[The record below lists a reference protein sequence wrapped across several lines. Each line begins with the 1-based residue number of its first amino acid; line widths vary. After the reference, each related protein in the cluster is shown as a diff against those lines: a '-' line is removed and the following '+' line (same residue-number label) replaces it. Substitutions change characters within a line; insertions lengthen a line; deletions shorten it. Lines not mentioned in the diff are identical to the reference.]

1 MKVREYPQ
9 MKLRLPPEL
18 KEQVESVAKENG
30 RSMNAEIVHRLESS
44 FLNQI
49 APNELLTPS
58 EAKAIAKEARQN
70 LYNVLFSH
78 CVAEI
83 NNAAKGGSEFAV
95 IHVLSV
101 VGEDYFDDESAI
113 CIEVINPV
121 MQALTDA
128 GYKVEISD
136 ESIVVSF

>member
-1 MKVREYPQ
+1 MSRDISPFGVRMPPDLKQQIEYA
-9 MKLRLPPEL
+9 
-18 KEQVESVAKENG
+18 AKENG

-49 APNELLTPS
+49 APNELLTPI
-58 EAKAIAKEARQN
+58 EAKAIAKEARKN

-78 CVAEI
+78 CVTEI
-83 NNAAKGGSEFAV
+83 NKAAKSGSEFAV
-95 IHVLSV
+95 IHVLSI

-113 CIEVINPV
+113 CLEVINPV

>member
-1 MKVREYPQ
+1 LDIQKTA
-9 MKLRLPPEL
+9 LRIPKDLH
-18 KEQVESVAKENG
+18 KIIVDAAASNG
-30 RSMNAEIVHRLESS
+30 RTMNAEIVHRLESS
-44 FLNQI
+44 FLSQI
-49 APNELLTPS
+49 TPDELLTPS

-83 NNAAKGGSEFAV
+83 NKAARSGSELAY
-95 IHVLSV
+95 INALSI

-113 CIEVINPV
+113 CLEVINPV
-121 MQALTDA
+121 MQTLTEA